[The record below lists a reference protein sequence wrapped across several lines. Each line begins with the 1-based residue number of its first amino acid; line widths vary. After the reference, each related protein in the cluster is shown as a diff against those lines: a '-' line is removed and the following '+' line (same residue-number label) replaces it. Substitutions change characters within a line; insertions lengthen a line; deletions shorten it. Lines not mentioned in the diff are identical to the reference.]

1 MFQDQTNYESYLL
14 RLWQVRQGGRRVWRA
29 SLESTRTG
37 ARENF
42 ADVKQAFAF
51 LRASL
56 RGKPEKMLPRRK
68 KNDVSERNGRV
79 QN

>member
-37 ARENF
+37 ARVNF
-42 ADVKQAFAF
+42 ADVTQAFAF
-51 LRASL
+51 LRVSL
-56 RGKPEKMLPRRK
+56 RGKPEKVLPSRK
-68 KNDVSERNGRV
+68 KNNGAGRSG
-79 QN
+79 